1 MKKRQTKLETQIDWL
16 KNEIRKDYLE
26 IDLEKKEFINSIKK
40 LKKDDILPKKPKK
53 LSIWQKM
60 KKILMIS

>member
-1 MKKRQTKLETQIDWL
+1 MKKKQTKLETQIDWL
-16 KNEIRKDYLE
+16 KNEIRKDSLE
-26 IDLEKKEFINSIKK
+26 IDLEKEEFINSIKK